1 MTLEELLKQAAEQLE
16 GRSESPRLDAEVL
29 LALVLGKARSYLYT
43 WPDRELDETCL
54 VNFQALLEQRMQ
66 GRPVAHITRSRE
78 FWSLP
83 LTVNEHTLIPRPDT
97 ERLVEA
103 ILDQYPAGEA
113 IELADLGTGS
123 GAIALAIATERPGWQ
138 ILATDRSADAL
149 AVARAN
155 AERLQVDNVEFAQ
168 GSWCQPLAGR
178 RFHIIVSNP
187 PYIAD
192 SDPHLDRGDVRFEP
206 RQALV
211 SGSQGLDDIRAICTC
226 APTHLYPG
234 GLLILEHGYEQQQK
248 VQEIFT
254 QANFEKLHQYRDLA
268 SNPRATSGIYY

>member
-1 MTLEELLKQAAEQLE
+1 MTLEELLRQAAERLE

-29 LALVLGKARSYLYT
+29 LAEVLGKARSYLYT
-43 WPDRELDETCL
+43 WPDRELDETRAGQ
-54 VNFQALLEQRMQ
+54 FQALLEQRIQ
-66 GRPVAHITRSRE
+66 GRPVAHITRHRE

-83 LTVNEHTLIPRPDT
+83 LAVSEHTLIPRPDT

-103 ILDQYPAGEA
+103 ILDAFPASDA

-123 GAIALAIATERPGWQ
+123 GAIALAIATERPGWR
-138 ILATDRSADAL
+138 ILATDRSDDAL

-155 AERLQVDNVEFAQ
+155 AERLGLDNVEFAR

-178 RFHIIVSNP
+178 RFHVIVSNP

-192 SDPHLDRGDVRFEP
+192 ADPHLDRGDVRFEP

-211 SGSQGLDDIRAICTC
+211 SGSQGLDDIRAICAC
-226 APTHLYPG
+226 APAHLYSG
-234 GLLILEHGYEQQQK
+234 GLLMLEHGFEQQQN

-254 QANFEKLHQYRDLA
+254 QAGFERLRQYRDL
-268 SNPRATSGIYY
+268 SLNPRATSGIYL